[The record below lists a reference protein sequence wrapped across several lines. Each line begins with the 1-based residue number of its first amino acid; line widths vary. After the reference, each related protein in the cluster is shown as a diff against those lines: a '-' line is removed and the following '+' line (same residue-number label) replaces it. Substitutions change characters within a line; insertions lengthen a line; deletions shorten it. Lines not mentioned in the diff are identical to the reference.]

1 MVKEPALVY
10 EESCSSVEERV
21 TYMKKNLHPATVEFL
36 EQHDFMVNQPFPYD
50 EVDEHWLDEEDHE
63 NPAVSNDI
71 VLHDK
76 EVWLHA

>member
-1 MVKEPALVY
+1 MKNMLFRWERSMVAE
-10 EESCSSVEERV
+10 
-21 TYMKKNLHPATVEFL
+21 
-36 EQHDFMVNQPFPYD
+36 D
-50 EVDEHWLDEEDHE
+50 DEHWLDEADHE